1 MAMVKEVTPWRVN
14 VNIIQGRVRIILNI
28 ILSFQRHDYFKIELS
43 IINLNMLLK
52 LTSWGIIDA
61 EMTAY
66 CQHTYSI
73 ELRHGS
79 HL

>member
-73 ELRHGS
+73 ELRHG
-79 HL
+79 